1 MNELVN
7 KLMNER
13 MNVSTRGRLIIGGA
27 KPGVGSVRRISSR

>member
-7 KLMNER
+7 AR